1 MTTTTNTND
10 ANKAL
15 VLAGI
20 KGVFIDRD
28 PTVLDRLGMSK
39 TPGTGTGYF
48 SLVPPPYR
56 GGPSQG
62 NGWRSWVRNVA
73 STLTLSH

>member
-48 SLVPPPYR
+48 SLVPPCPFR
-56 GGPSQG
+56 KLSPFDS
-62 NGWRSWVRNVA
+62 RSAATQNMIA
-73 STLTLSH
+73 G

>member
-1 MTTTTNTND
+1 MSADKTTVTN

-28 PTVLDRLGMSK
+28 PTVLDRM
-39 TPGTGTGYF
+39 F
-48 SLVPPPYR
+48 SDDYQQHNPKR
-56 GGPSQG
+56 SAAS
-62 NGWRSWVRNVA
+62 WRSSSA
-73 STLTLSH
+73 THH